1 MKLSLNVQQNGGGVV
16 APGTTVNNAGSA
28 MRAGS
33 SSSLLDNVDPS
44 YADYLGGSVVA
55 DGDNTDPAL
64 SGGIFAYNRQEPVA
78 KRITTVLGGSTTVDS
93 KLLSGGEI
101 VGQDQRRDIHYND
114 NVKTRRVATA
124 IRAGNFNPY
133 GIAQQRSNFTVAP
146 VVGTDNFGNDNA
158 ATVNR
163 ASPGNLVF
171 KLGGPSSSTNPVTDS
186 YYAPQDEKTG

>member
-171 KLGGPSSSTNPVTDS
+171 KLGGPSSSTNPVTDT
-186 YYAPQDEKTG
+186 YYSPQDEKTG

>member
-1 MKLSLNVQQNGGGVV
+1 MKLSDNISQNGGAAVS
-16 APGTTVNNAGSA
+16 AGTTVNNAGSA
-28 MRAGS
+28 MRAG

-44 YADYLGGSVVA
+44 YADYLGGSVVN

-93 KLLSGGEI
+93 KLVSGGEI
-101 VGQDQRRDIHYND
+101 VGQNQRRDIHYND

-133 GIAQQRSNFTVAP
+133 GISQQRSNFTVAP
-146 VVGTDNFGNDNA
+146 VVGTDNFRNDNA
-158 ATVNR
+158 ATVDR

-171 KLGGPSSSTNPVTDS
+171 KLGGPSSSTNPVTDT
-186 YYAPQDEKTG
+186 YYSPQDEKTG